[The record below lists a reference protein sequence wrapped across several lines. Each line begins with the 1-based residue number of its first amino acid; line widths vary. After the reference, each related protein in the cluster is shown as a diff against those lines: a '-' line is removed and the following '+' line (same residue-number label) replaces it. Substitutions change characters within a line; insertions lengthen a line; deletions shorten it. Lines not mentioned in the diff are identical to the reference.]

1 MGAALQCCPAT
12 ESDELPQL
20 SVSFQ
25 STGAAD
31 AVAVPSDVADVK
43 HWCSTVCRLRQQLPA
58 QPIICLL
65 GSTTFNDPNTE
76 ERVIAIAKVLRE
88 RGLRNR
94 ASIVTG
100 GMTGVQLT
108 FAKHFQGKNLFQL
121 LPEGKESGF
130 PHGQDISA
138 GVETHEERQ
147 ELFGLIGDLYLS
159 VEGGPGVAKEA
170 RLAAN
175 NGACV
180 IPLMSSGGA
189 SGGRFDF
196 PEQCFEKPPWAPQSA
211 WKLLK
216 KEEVAAN
223 DLKAAVA
230 ELMELYLDH
239 LQQSKT

>member
-1 MGAALQCCPAT
+1 MGAALVCCPAT
-12 ESDELPQL
+12 EGADVQL

-25 STGAAD
+25 SAGAAD
-31 AVAVPSDVADVK
+31 AVTAVPADVATSDHALK
-43 HWCSTVCRLRQQLPA
+43 RLKRQLPA

-76 ERVIAIAKVLRE
+76 VRVIAIAKNFRE

-94 ASIVTG
+94 ANIVTG
-100 GMTGVQLT
+100 GMNGVQLT

-121 LPEGKESGF
+121 LPEGQQSGF

-138 GVETHEERQ
+138 GATHDERQ

-170 RLAAN
+170 RLAVK

-189 SGGRFDF
+189 SGGLFDF
-196 PEQCFEKPPWAPQSA
+196 PKECFEKPSWAPLSA
-211 WKLLK
+211 WKLLQK
-216 KEEVAAN
+216 KEAAANEVA
-223 DLKAAVA
+223 AAVA
-230 ELMELYLDH
+230 ELMELYLDEM
-239 LQQSKT
+239 S